1 MCLCERECV
10 WDIAPDSHEDSCW
23 IPFFI
28 KTNRPHGQ
36 VCVTRGGARPD
47 CVLYIHTCV
56 SCLKDLADKTL
67 SFPHTHSLFIERWG
81 SAGEIHIWSDSCDQM
96 INRQT
101 GRQWGRQEH
110 AQIHKGMRKNCINLR
125 SCSRFFYYLHI
136 IQPNSAQSLFVP
148 PFLDYLSLPPPC
160 LCSGCYTICRREM
173 RDGFAFVFKEIKN
186 NSNKQG
192 QDAVMER
199 RQGERNGTQRPRETH
214 QLRMQRRHGACA
226 LYNVGCMTMGDGWLP
241 W

>member
-1 MCLCERECV
+1 
-10 WDIAPDSHEDSCW
+10 
-23 IPFFI
+23 
-28 KTNRPHGQ
+28 
-36 VCVTRGGARPD
+36 
-47 CVLYIHTCV
+47 
-56 SCLKDLADKTL
+56 
-67 SFPHTHSLFIERWG
+67 
-81 SAGEIHIWSDSCDQM
+81 
-96 INRQT
+96 
-101 GRQWGRQEH
+101 
-110 AQIHKGMRKNCINLR
+110 
-125 SCSRFFYYLHI
+125 
-136 IQPNSAQSLFVP
+136 
-148 PFLDYLSLPPPC
+148 
-160 LCSGCYTICRREM
+160 M